1 MHVSRRTS
9 NLACIQK
16 KLERIGCIQN
26 LARIQKNLALGMYPE
41 ELRTY
46 SMYPEELSMYSEE
59 LRTCSSSG
67 CGYMQCMYASEYM
80 HACMYPE
87 ELRTYSMYPEEL
99 SMYSEELRTCSSS
112 GCGYMQCM
120 YASEYMHACMYP
132 EELRTWHV
140 SRRS

>member
-1 MHVSRRTS
+1 MYPEELLSMYPEKLRTY
-9 NLACIQK
+9 LAH
-16 KLERIGCIQN
+16 
-26 LARIQKNLALGMYPE
+26 IQKNLELGMYPE
-41 ELRTY
+41 ELRTHS
-46 SMYPEELSMYSEE
+46 SMYPEEI
-59 LRTCSSSG
+59 
-67 CGYMQCMYASEYM
+67 
-80 HACMYPE
+80 
-87 ELRTYSMYPEEL
+87 RTYRMYPEEL